1 MFVNMLLS
9 MLVNIQV
16 HIAVNMHENILG
28 QIHVTCLGSY
38 VSLDSFIMLQRFF
51 VIKRRRTDIHTE
63 LLIAHLSIEAK
74 INSKQHSHVVSFF
87 HI

>member
-28 QIHVTCLGSY
+28 KIHVTCLGSY
-38 VSLDSFIMLQRFF
+38 VSFIMLQRFF